1 MIRSPRGQERKV
13 FQRGTAR
20 SERYGAGNSACS
32 KCLSSEAHTLV
43 AGKIVRCTN
52 SAPFE
57 GSVG

>member
-1 MIRSPRGQERKV
+1 MIRSPRGLERKV

-20 SERYGAGNSACS
+20 SERYGAG

-43 AGKIVRCTN
+43 AGKIVRCSN